1 MKLTFRCIE
10 CSQKLNIAHSQVG
23 SVVTCPA
30 CDAVQAVS
38 APLAKRFRG
47 LRIAA
52 AVLQALAVLVA
63 VSLIIVVLLAMGQA
77 GGGQTVM
84 DNVLLLGVGIPAS
97 LLAGLLI
104 NALGEGIWLL
114 LDLEENAR
122 ATRQLLEL
130 TRSERKSAPPSNPS

>member
-1 MKLTFRCIE
+1 MKLTFCCVE

-30 CDAVQAVS
+30 CGAVQVVS

-47 LRIAA
+47 LRITAS
-52 AVLQALAVLVA
+52 VLQVLAVIVA
-63 VSLIIVVLLAMGQA
+63 VCLIIVVLLAMGQA

-84 DNVLLLGVGIPAS
+84 DNVLLLSVGIPVS

-104 NALGEGIWLL
+104 YALGEGIWLL
-114 LDLEENAR
+114 IVLEENTR
-122 ATRQLLEL
+122 AARQLLEL
-130 TRSERKSAPPSNPS
+130 NRSERKSAPPSNPA